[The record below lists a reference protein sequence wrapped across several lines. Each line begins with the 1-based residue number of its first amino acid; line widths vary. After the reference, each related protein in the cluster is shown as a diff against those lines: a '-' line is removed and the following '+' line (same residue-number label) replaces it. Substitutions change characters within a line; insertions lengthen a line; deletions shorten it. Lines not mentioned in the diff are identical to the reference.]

1 MLHNL
6 PVVLRC
12 NTQFPSSDGED
23 ESHVL
28 SAFRKLVNLFW
39 TFDQSGAFDILQDI
53 DANRLDNGS
62 AAVIHRSSLE
72 VLQQRLQDMP
82 IDWESSNDVQRAD
95 ICVTRQWMRAVLW
108 RISLLRNSGSDHVT
122 SLSHPIQIAQEFLS
136 VISKLPTAAI
146 ESHGPSIEFK
156 IFEIASCVT
165 DYAMTNN
172 LKTWTFPQNARDIL
186 NHLHRMLT
194 SCRGG
199 NITLSAML
207 RSKIAQIQDNQPLL
221 LQPSI
226 QVRHFIEPNRSGTP
240 MGFRFELDGSLGPHS
255 EIPDSEQNDDEV
267 FEVGGEGT
275 STILANSWDLYEQL
289 QSIEGPFNGFE
300 AFDFWDS
307 FVTNEDLTQSSVGC
321 GFASSLPP
329 SPGLRSASFHGSA

>member
-39 TFDQSGAFDILQDI
+39 TFDQSGAFDILQD
-53 DANRLDNGS
+53 
-62 AAVIHRSSLE
+62 
-72 VLQQRLQDMP
+72 

-146 ESHGPSIEFK
+146 ESHGPSIV
-156 IFEIASCVT
+156 C
-165 DYAMTNN
+165 
-172 LKTWTFPQNARDIL
+172 
-186 NHLHRMLT
+186 
-194 SCRGG
+194 
-199 NITLSAML
+199 
-207 RSKIAQIQDNQPLL
+207 
-221 LQPSI
+221 
-226 QVRHFIEPNRSGTP
+226 
-240 MGFRFELDGSLGPHS
+240 
-255 EIPDSEQNDDEV
+255 
-267 FEVGGEGT
+267 
-275 STILANSWDLYEQL
+275 
-289 QSIEGPFNGFE
+289 
-300 AFDFWDS
+300 
-307 FVTNEDLTQSSVGC
+307 
-321 GFASSLPP
+321 
-329 SPGLRSASFHGSA
+329 

>member
-6 PVVLRC
+6 PVVLTC

-39 TFDQSGAFDILQDI
+39 IFDQSGAFDILQDI

-146 ESHGPSIEFK
+146 ESHGPSIV
-156 IFEIASCVT
+156 C
-165 DYAMTNN
+165 
-172 LKTWTFPQNARDIL
+172 
-186 NHLHRMLT
+186 
-194 SCRGG
+194 
-199 NITLSAML
+199 
-207 RSKIAQIQDNQPLL
+207 
-221 LQPSI
+221 
-226 QVRHFIEPNRSGTP
+226 
-240 MGFRFELDGSLGPHS
+240 
-255 EIPDSEQNDDEV
+255 
-267 FEVGGEGT
+267 
-275 STILANSWDLYEQL
+275 
-289 QSIEGPFNGFE
+289 
-300 AFDFWDS
+300 
-307 FVTNEDLTQSSVGC
+307 
-321 GFASSLPP
+321 
-329 SPGLRSASFHGSA
+329 